1 LLPLTILNNDSIYL
15 KTDSLKYIKL
25 NAKLSDNTKEIIIN
39 YPFEINKKY
48 ELIIADS
55 VLLNSNMDHN
65 KAIKYQVKSYN
76 EESFGSLIINT
87 SPSTNQII
95 YELLTGEK
103 VIYRV
108 ISKAEK
114 INIKLLNPGE
124 YKLRI
129 INDENNNN
137 SWDTGNYLLKQQ
149 AEKVN
154 YYPGNIK
161 VRVNWDL
168 EISLKTK

>member
-1 LLPLTILNNDSIYL
+1 M
-15 KTDSLKYIKL
+15 
-25 NAKLSDNTKEIIIN
+25 
-39 YPFEINKKY
+39 
-48 ELIIADS
+48 IIADS
-55 VLLNSNMDHN
+55 TLLNWNIEHN

-76 EESFGSLIINT
+76 EEVFGNLKINT
-87 SPSTNQII
+87 SPSTNQMI

-103 VIYRV
+103 VVYRV
-108 ISKAEK
+108 IGKSDK

-124 YKLRI
+124 YRLRI

-137 SWDTGNYLLKQQ
+137 TWDTGNYLLKQQ

-161 VRVNWDL
+161 VRANWDL
-168 EISLKTK
+168 EINLKTK